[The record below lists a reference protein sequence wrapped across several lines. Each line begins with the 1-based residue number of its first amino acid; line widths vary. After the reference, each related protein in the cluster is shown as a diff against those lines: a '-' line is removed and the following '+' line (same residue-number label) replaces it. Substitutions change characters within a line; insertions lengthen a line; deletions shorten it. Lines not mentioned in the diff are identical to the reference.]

1 MYDITRLKELHA
13 TTTQGDWQ
21 RCQAGDGQCPCGLVW
36 DANEEIQIT
45 VCSPQPLADAM
56 WITESHNAWPAVA
69 AELTRLRE
77 AHRELSSL
85 RQRVAELGIELALH
99 GDEVPNGFV
108 ANKLTEMLQVKR

>member
-69 AELTRLRE
+69 AELARLRE
-77 AHRELSSL
+77 FA
-85 RQRVAELGIELALH
+85 QRVREASRFRDDISVAGTVLKSIDWLAEIKKAR
-99 GDEVPNGFV
+99 
-108 ANKLTEMLQVKR
+108 AT

>member
-69 AELTRLRE
+69 ARLVLLEEFAR
-77 AHRELSSL
+77 RV
-85 RQRVAELGIELALH
+85 RVASRFRDDISVVWSVMDYVDWLDETEKAGEL
-99 GDEVPNGFV
+99 
-108 ANKLTEMLQVKR
+108 